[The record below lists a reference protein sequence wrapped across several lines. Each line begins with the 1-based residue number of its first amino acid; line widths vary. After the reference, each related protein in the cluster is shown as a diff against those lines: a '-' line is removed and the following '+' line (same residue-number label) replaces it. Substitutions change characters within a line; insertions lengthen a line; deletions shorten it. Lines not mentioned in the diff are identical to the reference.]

1 MGTSC
6 QTEIPIYSLTG
17 LEFLVKTMEIR
28 NIAIIAH
35 VDHGKTTLTDCI
47 LRHTGAVT
55 AKEDRERIMDSN
67 TLEQE
72 KGITILA
79 KNTSVKYKGT
89 RINIVDTPGHADFG
103 GEVERVLSMTDCTL
117 LLVDAFDGPM
127 PQTRFVLGKSLQL
140 GHKPIVV
147 VNKVDRE
154 GARPGY
160 SVDKVFDL
168 FSDLGAT
175 EEQLDFPI
183 IYASAKQG
191 WAVNQL
197 SEVPG
202 SNIEPLLDKVL
213 EHVAAVKNESD
224 KALQFQVTALDYNE
238 YVGRIAIGKIYQGT
252 MRKGADVTLA
262 KTNGTTA
269 NYKITKLYGYEGLTR
284 YEIDEAGSGDI
295 VAMAGI
301 PDVFIGDTVCDMG
314 NPLPLPAI
322 QVEEPTVSMFFMVN
336 NSPFAGKEGKFV
348 TTRNLRERLD
358 RELET
363 NVALRLEETEDKD
376 RFKILGRG
384 ELHLSILIENMRRE
398 GYELQVSR
406 PEVIIKQ
413 NELGEKIEPYET
425 LVMDLPDQYSG
436 ACIQE
441 LNRRKGE
448 LTGMDAH
455 TSGITRVE
463 YTIPTR
469 GLIGFRGHFISETR
483 GEGVMSSRFLRFDK
497 YKGEIPGRK
506 NGALISMDSGESTA
520 YALWKVQERGDLF
533 IEPQVAVYPGMILGM
548 NSRDTDLEVNPVRE
562 KKLTN
567 VRASGSD
574 EAIRLVPPKK
584 LTLEQSIEFL
594 DDDELLEVTPQSL
607 RLRKKV
613 LDASMRKRSGGGR

>member
-1 MGTSC
+1 
-6 QTEIPIYSLTG
+6 
-17 LEFLVKTMEIR
+17 MEIR

-55 AKEDRERIMDSN
+55 AKEDRERLMDSN

-202 SNIEPLLDKVL
+202 VNIEPLLDKVL

-252 MRKGADVTLA
+252 MKKGADVTLA

-301 PDVFIGDTVCDMG
+301 PDVFIGDTVCDLG

-406 PEVIIKQ
+406 PEVIIKH
-413 NELGEKIEPYET
+413 NEAGEKIEPYET

-463 YTIPTR
+463 YVIPTR
-469 GLIGFRGHFISETR
+469 GIIGFRGHFISETR

-533 IEPQVAVYPGMILGM
+533 IEPQVSVYPGMILGM
-548 NSRDTDLEVNPVRE
+548 NSRDSDLEVNPVRE

-613 LDASMRKRSGGGR
+613 LDASMRKRSSGGR

>member
-1 MGTSC
+1 
-6 QTEIPIYSLTG
+6 
-17 LEFLVKTMEIR
+17 MEIR

-55 AKEDRERIMDSN
+55 AKEDRERLMDSN

-140 GHKPIVV
+140 GHRPIVV

-252 MRKGADVTLA
+252 MKKSADVTLA
-262 KTNGTTA
+262 KTNGSTA

-301 PDVFIGDTVCDMG
+301 PDVFIGDTVCDLG

-548 NSRDTDLEVNPVRE
+548 NSRDSDLEVNPVRE

-594 DDDELLEVTPQSL
+594 DDDELLEVTPASL

>member
-1 MGTSC
+1 MQIHIDSK
-6 QTEIPIYSLTG
+6 EHSKY
-17 LEFLVKTMEIR
+17 LVKIMEIR

-67 TLEQE
+67 QLEQE

-79 KNTSVKYKGT
+79 KNTSVKYKNT

-147 VNKVDRE
+147 VNKVDRD
-154 GARPGY
+154 GARP
-160 SVDKVFDL
+160 SLAVDKVFDL

-191 WAVNQL
+191 WAVNEL
-197 SEVPG
+197 SESPG
-202 SNIEPLLDKVL
+202 TTIEPLLDMVL
-213 EHVAAVKNESD
+213 SHVPPVEIND
-224 KALQFQVTALDYNE
+224 TRPLQFQVTALDYND
-238 YVGRIAIGKIYQGT
+238 YVGRIAIGKMYAGKIK
-252 MRKGADVTLA
+252 KGQDVTLA
-262 KTNGTTA
+262 KTGGTTA
-269 NYKITKLYGYEGLTR
+269 NHKISKLYGYEGLTR
-284 YEIDEAGSGDI
+284 YEIEEAASGDI
-295 VAMAGI
+295 VAIAGI
-301 PDVFIGDTVCDMG
+301 PDVFIGDTVCDFG

-384 ELHLSILIENMRRE
+384 ELHLSILIETMRRE

-406 PEVIIKQ
+406 PEVILKKDE
-413 NELGEKIEPYET
+413 NGEKIEPYET
-425 LVMDLPDQYSG
+425 LVMDLPDQFSG

-448 LTGMDAH
+448 LQGMDAH

-463 YTIPTR
+463 YVIPTR

-497 YKGEIPGRK
+497 YKGDIPGRK
-506 NGALISMDSGESTA
+506 NGALISMDSGDATA

-574 EAIRLVPPKK
+574 DAIRLTPPKK

-613 LDASMRKRSGGGR
+613 LDEKLRKRTK

>member
-1 MGTSC
+1 
-6 QTEIPIYSLTG
+6 
-17 LEFLVKTMEIR
+17 MEIR

-67 TLEQE
+67 ALEQE

-79 KNTSVKYKGT
+79 KNTSVKYKNT

-147 VNKVDRE
+147 VNKVDRD
-154 GARPGY
+154 GARPAFA
-160 SVDKVFDL
+160 VDKVFDL

-191 WAVNQL
+191 WAVNEL
-197 SEVPG
+197 SEAPG
-202 SNIEPLLDKVL
+202 TGIEPLLDKVL
-213 EHVAAVKNESD
+213 AHVPPVKTD
-224 KALQFQVTALDYNE
+224 DTRPLQFQVVALDYNE
-238 YVGRIAIGKIYQGT
+238 YVGRIAIGKMYAGT
-252 MRKGADVTLA
+252 IRKGQDVTLA
-262 KTNGTTA
+262 KTDGKTS
-269 NYKITKLYGYEGLTR
+269 NYKISKVYGYEGLQR
-284 YEIDEAGSGDI
+284 YEIDEANSGDI
-295 VAMAGI
+295 VAIAGI
-301 PDVFIGDTVCDMG
+301 PDMFIGDTVCDLG

-322 QVEEPTVSMFFMVN
+322 QVEEPTVSMFFMIN

-363 NVALRLEETEDKD
+363 NVALKLEETDDKD

-384 ELHLSILIENMRRE
+384 ELHLSILIETMRRE

-406 PEVIIKQ
+406 PEVILKT
-413 NELGEKIEPYET
+413 NEQGEKTEPYEN
-425 LVMDLPDQYSG
+425 LVMDLPEIYSG
-436 ACIQE
+436 QVIQE

-448 LTGMDAH
+448 LHGMETHA
-455 TSGITRVE
+455 SGITRVE
-463 YTIPTR
+463 YEIPTR

-483 GEGVMSSRFLRFDK
+483 GEGVMSSRFLRYDK

-506 NGALISMDSGESTA
+506 NGALISMDSGDATA

-548 NSRDTDLEVNPVRE
+548 NSRESDLEVNPVRE

-574 EAIRLVPPKK
+574 EAIRLTPPRK

-613 LDASMRKRSGGGR
+613 LDAAMRKRSGGGRN

>member
-1 MGTSC
+1 
-6 QTEIPIYSLTG
+6 
-17 LEFLVKTMEIR
+17 MEIR

-55 AKEDRERIMDSN
+55 AKEDRERLMDSN

-140 GHKPIVV
+140 GHRPIVV

-202 SNIEPLLDKVL
+202 VNIEPLLDKVL

-252 MRKGADVTLA
+252 MKKGADVTLA

-301 PDVFIGDTVCDMG
+301 PDVFIGDTVCDLG

-548 NSRDTDLEVNPVRE
+548 NSRDSDLEVNPVRE

>member
-1 MGTSC
+1 
-6 QTEIPIYSLTG
+6 
-17 LEFLVKTMEIR
+17 MEIR

-67 TLEQE
+67 ALEQE

-154 GARPGY
+154 GARPGF

-191 WAVNQL
+191 WAVNHL

-213 EHVAAVKNESD
+213 EHVPPVKRDSD

-252 MRKGADVTLA
+252 MKKGADVTLA

-301 PDVFIGDTVCDMG
+301 PDVFIGDTVCDLG

-406 PEVIIKQ
+406 PEVIIKY
-413 NELGEKIEPYET
+413 NEAGEKIEPYET
-425 LVMDLPDQYSG
+425 LVMDLPDQFSG

-448 LTGMDAH
+448 LQGMDAH

-463 YTIPTR
+463 YIIPTR

-483 GEGVMSSRFLRFDK
+483 GEGVMSSRFLKFDK

-506 NGALISMDSGESTA
+506 NGALISMDSGDSTA

-574 EAIRLVPPKK
+574 EAIRLIPPKK

-613 LDASMRKRSGGGR
+613 LDASMRKRAGGGR

>member
-1 MGTSC
+1 
-6 QTEIPIYSLTG
+6 
-17 LEFLVKTMEIR
+17 MEIR

-55 AKEDRERIMDSN
+55 AKEDRERLMDSN

-140 GHKPIVV
+140 GHRPIVV

-252 MRKGADVTLA
+252 MKKSADVTLA

-301 PDVFIGDTVCDMG
+301 PDVFIGDTVCDLG

-548 NSRDTDLEVNPVRE
+548 NSRDSDLEVNPVRE

-594 DDDELLEVTPQSL
+594 DDDELLEVTPASL

>member
-1 MGTSC
+1 
-6 QTEIPIYSLTG
+6 
-17 LEFLVKTMEIR
+17 MEIR

-55 AKEDRERIMDSN
+55 AKEDRERLMDSN
-67 TLEQE
+67 ALEQE

-202 SNIEPLLDKVL
+202 TNIEPLLDKVL
-213 EHVAAVKNESD
+213 EHVAAVKSESD

-252 MRKGADVTLA
+252 MKKGADVTLA

-301 PDVFIGDTVCDMG
+301 PDVFIGDTVCDLG

-413 NELGEKIEPYET
+413 NEVGEKIEPYET

-463 YTIPTR
+463 YVIPTR

-520 YALWKVQERGDLF
+520 YALWKVQERGELF

-548 NSRDTDLEVNPVRE
+548 NSRDSDLEVNPVRE